1 MFASTYFQHLSCLC
15 LVRHDIVHLYVAEL
29 QKQVKSHETMIQR
42 LKELFKTTSQQY
54 REACYILFG
63 YKIDLIPPNVYHL
76 SSMYAESENDYLK
89 FKVYIRIKLPFILLE
104 ASLHSVMK
112 INKGT
117 EGKLYMFQVFAVDLG
132 VSSAVCCILFMS
144 GKEPPSIHR
153 LRGFIC
159 PMVWIWL

>member
-1 MFASTYFQHLSCLC
+1 
-15 LVRHDIVHLYVAEL
+15 VRHDIVHLYVAEL